1 MILSTTTVYDSPV
14 RLIDSPYFTKTLN
27 VPGFHGLLT
36 AINGCII
43 YPILITLIGGL
54 EKSTRVKDQTPQLY

>member
-27 VPGFHGLLT
+27 VPGFHGLRT
-36 AINGCII
+36 AINCCII
-43 YPILITLIGGL
+43 SPILITLIGGL